1 MPITWIHIGSMAGE
15 VAAIPGAI
23 LRSANFQIVGS
34 GYGSVSGRE
43 ILMEL
48 PALAKEIV
56 RGTFRID
63 VKAMPLRNVE
73 QAWAEAAHASE
84 RIVLTP

>member
-1 MPITWIHIGSMAGE
+1 
-15 VAAIPGAI
+15 
-23 LRSANFQIVGS
+23 
-34 GYGSVSGRE
+34 
-43 ILMEL
+43 MEL